1 MLFLKWFV
9 LTNIFTEQEVF
20 KMTLG
25 VLILIVLVVVTI
37 SISYKIR
44 EHSMKIKELEGG
56 TKKTAGKE

>member
-1 MLFLKWFV
+1 
-9 LTNIFTEQEVF
+9 
-20 KMTLG
+20 MTLG